1 MVKYKGEIF
10 KFSRGYEVIMV
21 KNILIIRSWGVLTAF
36 ILTSAIV
43 LTGCGEG
50 GNKNT
55 EEKCEGTQLLAKLEK
70 ENISEIEKQLN
81 EHLGAITLEEDKELD
96 ENENETVMNSE
107 AEDIDIYN
115 KDYNGIFEDTI
126 FMGDSI
132 TEGLYYMEVIDKSK
146 VVASMG
152 ASILKAK
159 EELPNVVSL
168 APKKVV
174 LLYGMNDVILFDE
187 SNEWTSIH
195 SFKANYKELLQ
206 TLKNQLPYTEIY
218 VQSPLS
224 VEEGNINA
232 SPRLTNDNI
241 DKFRIAVE
249 EVCKEVDVHYVDI
262 NFIVK
267 NDKTLRAE
275 DGIHLNYDFY
285 VQWLSFLEKTMK
297 N

>member
-1 MVKYKGEIF
+1 
-10 KFSRGYEVIMV
+10 MV
-21 KNILIIRSWGVLTAF
+21 KNKLIIRSWRVMTVF
-36 ILTSAIV
+36 TLTSAIV
-43 LTGCGEG
+43 LTGCGEDS
-50 GNKNT
+50 NKST
-55 EEKCEGTQLLAKLEK
+55 EEKCEGTLLLAELEK

-81 EHLGAITLEEDKELD
+81 EHLGAITLEEEKESDDNED
-96 ENENETVMNSE
+96 EAVMNSE
-107 AEDIDIYN
+107 DVDIYN

-159 EELPNVVSL
+159 EELPKVVSL
-168 APKKVV
+168 APKRVV

-187 SNEWTSIH
+187 SNEWTSID

-206 TLKNQLPYTEIY
+206 TLKNQLPYAEIY

-241 DKFRIAVE
+241 DKFKIAVE
-249 EVCKEVDVHYVDI
+249 EICKEVDVHYVDI

-267 NDKTLRAE
+267 NDSTLRAE

-297 N
+297 D